1 VGRKQLPFLRRF
13 LPYHN
18 GIPSHDSLSELFAA
32 IDPEQF
38 KACFL
43 AWVEDLRVPA
53 LAELIAIG
61 A

>member
-1 VGRKQLPFLRRF
+1 MPFLRRF